1 MMEKRINEKCPNCGA
16 PLTTEICPYCQ
27 NSTGLDTA
35 TANMEYPVIECKE
48 ANINFWNTLFP
59 MIFAVSFGFFGFI
72 MPIIFI
78 SANIPNPITI
88 ILFCSIFAIVGLVSF
103 IISARTIIKN
113 YIVKA
118 KGKEI
123 DATVYGYMDDNVLLN
138 GIPAQIVKLLVT
150 AKEGPRFILYQLGDT
165 KRPYK
170 INSKIKLLVYKNI
183 FIVKEDRKY
192 HFD

>member
-1 MMEKRINEKCPNCGA
+1 
-16 PLTTEICPYCQ
+16 
-27 NSTGLDTA
+27 
-35 TANMEYPVIECKE
+35 
-48 ANINFWNTLFP
+48 
-59 MIFAVSFGFFGFI
+59 

-78 SANIPNPITI
+78 STNTSNPLTI

-103 IISARTIIKN
+103 IISARTIIRN

-123 DATVYGYMDDNVLLN
+123 EATVYGYMDDNVLLN
-138 GIPAQIVKLLVT
+138 GTPAQIVKLLVIT
-150 AKEGPRFILYQLGDT
+150 KEGPRFILYQLGDI
-165 KRPYK
+165 KHPYK

-183 FIVKEDRKY
+183 FIVKEDKKY